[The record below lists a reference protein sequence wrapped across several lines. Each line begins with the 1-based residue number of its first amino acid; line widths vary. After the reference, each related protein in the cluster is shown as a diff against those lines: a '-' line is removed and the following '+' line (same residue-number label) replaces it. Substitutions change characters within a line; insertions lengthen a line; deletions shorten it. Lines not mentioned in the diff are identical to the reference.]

1 MTRAPRPPARSAK
14 PGKSLYDVHPG
25 VAMVQDWIQ
34 TLKPKTGRTL
44 DEWMTWI
51 HERGPADHK
60 ARRDW
65 LKSEHGLGTNV
76 AAWLADRAD
85 PSREGTWDEDPAAYL
100 AAAAAYVEAM
110 YSGKRASLRPIHDR
124 LYTLA
129 RALGA
134 DVRVCPCRTIVPL
147 YRNHVFAQI
156 KPSTNTRVDLGLAL
170 AKHKGRLPRRLID
183 TGGKEKGDRITHR
196 IALADVSGI
205 DAEAERWL
213 RTAYEL
219 DA

>member
-1 MTRAPRPPARSAK
+1 MTRAARPPARSAK
-14 PGKSLYDVHPG
+14 PGKPLYDVHPG
-25 VAMVQDWIQ
+25 VAMIQDWIR
-34 TLKPKTGRTL
+34 TLEPKTGRSL
-44 DEWMTWI
+44 EAWLMLI
-51 HERGPADHK
+51 QERGPADGK

-85 PSREGTWDEDPAAYL
+85 PARAGTWDEDPAAYL
-100 AAAAAYVEAM
+100 AAAAAYVDEM
-110 YSGKRASLRPIHDR
+110 YSGKRAPLGPIHDR
-124 LYTLA
+124 LYALA
-129 RALGA
+129 RSLGG

-156 KPSTNTRVDLGLAL
+156 KPGTNTRVDLGLAL
-170 AKHKGRLPRRLID
+170 AKQKGKLPKRLID

-196 IALADVSGI
+196 IAISDVAGI